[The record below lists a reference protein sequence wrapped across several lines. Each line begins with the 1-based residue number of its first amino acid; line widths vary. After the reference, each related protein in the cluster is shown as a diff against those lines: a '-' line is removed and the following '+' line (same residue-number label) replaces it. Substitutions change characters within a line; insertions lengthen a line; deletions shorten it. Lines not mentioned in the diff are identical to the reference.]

1 MNLKTFT
8 EDDRAVSPVIGIILM
23 VAITVILAAV
33 IGTFVL
39 GLGDSVTGET
49 APQASWDTADGP
61 NGGEVVVA
69 HNGGDSVEAS
79 NLDVTVDGSSV
90 PFNGSE
96 VTVDGSP
103 VKLDESFSG
112 TVSAGSETT
121 VTGVSDGQEVQVIWN
136 APDSDSSQEL
146 TSYEYTA

>member
-49 APQASWDTADGP
+49 APQASWDMADAPDGD
-61 NGGEVVVA
+61 GLVIA
-69 HNGGDSVEAS
+69 HNGGPSVEAS
-79 NLDVTVDGSSV
+79 NLEITVDGWSVSSGQQ
-90 PFNGSE
+90 FG
-96 VTVDGSP
+96 
-103 VKLDESFSG
+103 G

-136 APDSDSSQEL
+136 APDSDSSQVL
-146 TSYEYTA
+146 TSYEYTD